1 MGSAGLASLFAHA
14 AFWLLLFYGWLS
26 EDLSPRATVIVALL
40 WLAGLFLLPYAPYG
54 TELFAPLVALLD
66 IALVLIVFKGDVRLH

>member
-26 EDLSPRATVIVALL
+26 EDLSARGAVVFVVA
-40 WLAGLFLLPYAPYG
+40 WLAGLFLLPYATYG
-54 TELFAPLVALLD
+54 SALFAPLVALLD
-66 IALVLIVFKGDVRLH
+66 IALVLIIFKGDLRLH